1 MQTNKPFVGLHVD
14 ETQTSHA
21 NDTHVYCQVKP
32 NGNRHTKKKVN
43 IQTERRSHAGENKVN
58 PQTKKNELGDEKNK
72 RADDKKVG
80 MHTENK
86 LTDIR
91 TQN

>member
-43 IQTERRSHAGENKVN
+43 IQTERRSHAGEQDGNGHTKKKRN
-58 PQTKKNELGDEKNK
+58 TQTKS
-72 RADDKKVG
+72 
-80 MHTENK
+80 TF
-86 LTDIR
+86 IR
-91 TQN
+91 IRNHN